1 MIKLNLIYSPAVNF
15 AMQQNHV
22 PIIRKVVLVNDEDE
36 IIEDVRIRISIT
48 PEISDEFEKFIDQ
61 IPPKSTIEVKDLK
74 LEISPKYLSELTE

>member
-1 MIKLNLIYSPAVNF
+1 MIQLSLVYSPAVNF